1 MNSKNGKHNQPRSL
15 GWLAD
20 ELGVDRLTLR
30 NRIIAKFGNTDRKFT
45 VREAFEAQ
53 SARGES
59 EEARRRKNIADAEAS
74 EIDTLNKKGLFV
86 FRADHANSVKDVA
99 VQVRTTVEAAAYLS
113 KDGRK
118 RLINELAENV
128 KPVVAEPSHK

>member
-1 MNSKNGKHNQPRSL
+1 M
-15 GWLAD
+15 
-20 ELGVDRLTLR
+20 GVDRLTLR